1 MSAIEER
8 ILECSYGAFA
18 AYYDEFT
25 ADHDYE
31 TWTSVVEQLARE
43 HGLRGRS
50 VLDVGCGTGKSFL
63 PFARRGYRTA
73 GCDLSAPMLRI
84 ARAKCRAEG
93 LAVGLWL
100 ADVRRL
106 APHVSGAELVT
117 CLDDVLNYQLDPASL
132 QAAVS
137 SLVGQ
142 LRAGGV
148 LVFDANTECIYEE
161 SFLQPRERE
170 AATATLRWR
179 ARRVAHGLYEARID
193 VRGERE
199 RLVSVHRQAH
209 HPRAEVESALAA
221 AGASSWSVYGM
232 DFTGAVDP
240 RADERRHTK
249 FLYIVNGSRR

>member
-1 MSAIEER
+1 MTAIGER
-8 ILECSYGAFA
+8 NLDCSYGAFA

-93 LAVGLWL
+93 LAVALWQ
-100 ADVRRL
+100 ADVRQL
-106 APHVSGAELVT
+106 ARNPGAEFVT
-117 CLDDVLNYQLDPASL
+117 CLDDVLNYQLDPVSL

-142 LRAGGV
+142 LRPGGV
-148 LVFDANTECIYEE
+148 LVFDANTERIYEE

-170 AATATLRWR
+170 APTATLRWR
-179 ARRVAHGLYEARID
+179 ARRLGERLYEARID

-199 RLVSVHRQAH
+199 RVVSVHRQAH

-221 AGASSWSVYGM
+221 ARASSWSVYGM
-232 DFTGAVDP
+232 DFSGAVDP
-240 RADERRHTK
+240 SADERRHTK
-249 FLYIVNGSRR
+249 FLYIVNR